1 MVMKQEC
8 ISSTHTIQHIM
19 SLDFA
24 VFSNSDGDD
33 ATLLVGG
40 WVGAGRR
47 MICNCK
53 CLGIHLV
60 TRTLMIIVMMLKNM
74 TMATMMMMLS
84 GCRKDGDICN
94 CKCVKIPAWH
104 CRGIYVCLCANSCYL
119 CRWRFS
125 RFLTPPL

>member
-1 MVMKQEC
+1 MVMKQER

-24 VFSNSDGDD
+24 VFSNSDGED

-60 TRTLMIIVMMLKNM
+60 TRTRLQRCIATINHWTDYCNNHEIIVSDYW
-74 TMATMMMMLS
+74 LS
-84 GCRKDGDICN
+84 QKHRKIIGPDGLE
-94 CKCVKIPAWH
+94 K
-104 CRGIYVCLCANSCYL
+104 
-119 CRWRFS
+119 
-125 RFLTPPL
+125 